1 MAGDREQMIVVR
13 VELWSARTGD
23 RTELARMEICND
35 ETGSTSRRN
44 YIARTLRGR
53 STAQLNRR
61 ESQRQA
67 SVKQWPSEAVH
78 VWNLVATALA
88 GMGYRDVRRSREAK
102 AREAAAVAR
111 GNEEGFFSP

>member
-1 MAGDREQMIVVR
+1 MIVVR

-23 RTELARMEICND
+23 KTELARMEICND
-35 ETGSTSRRN
+35 GTGSTSRRN

-67 SVKQWPSEAVH
+67 SVKQWPSDAVH
-78 VWNLVATALA
+78 IWNLIATALSS
-88 GMGYRDVRRSREAK
+88 MGYRDVRA
-102 AREAAAVAR
+102 ARETPAREKAAARV
-111 GNEEGFFSP
+111 GG